1 MRNLRGLVV
10 IRRDASTTYQLPWGR
25 DKARSSDR
33 AMAAGFACFQ
43 SGSLELASGSTA
55 PVTLSSTAL
64 GVAGNTIQSG
74 EAADLQFFETDPKGD
89 VNATDNVY
97 VTDFFLKFDGFET
110 EVDDLVL
117 MLELVELDGG
127 GNEIDMTTRAVYVD
141 QGDVYE
147 SDTDNTDVV
156 GTRYEPIINDL
167 DNNDALMIVESN
179 DYNVEL
185 GDNWVIKGIQILSN
199 NAGLTGDA
207 IDLNRDVAENGG
219 GESST
224 GAFVE
229 DDTSTGPIKIV
240 DAGFSST
247 ETTPPMLDLQIAFKI
262 VDADDDETDDQTID
276 IEYP

>member
-1 MRNLRGLVV
+1 VR
-10 IRRDASTTYQLPWGR
+10 
-25 DKARSSDR
+25 
-33 AMAAGFACFQ
+33 
-43 SGSLELASGSTA
+43 GSTA

-74 EAADLQFFETDPKGD
+74 EAANLRFFETDPKGD
-89 VNATDNVY
+89 LGATDNVY
-97 VTDFFLKFDGFET
+97 VSDFFLKFDGFET

-117 MLELVELDGG
+117 NLELVELDGN
-127 GNEIDMTTRAVYVD
+127 GNEIGTTTRAIYVD

-156 GTRYEPIINDL
+156 GTKYEPIVNGL
-167 DNNDALMIVESN
+167 DNTEALMIIESN
-179 DYNVEL
+179 DYNVEP

-219 GESST
+219 GGSSMA
-224 GAFVE
+224 AFIE
-229 DDTSTGPIKIV
+229 DDSSTGPIKII

-247 ETTPPMLDLQIAFKI
+247 ETTPPTLDLQVAFKI
-262 VDADDDETDDQTID
+262 IDADDDETDVQTID
-276 IEYP
+276 IEYPLS